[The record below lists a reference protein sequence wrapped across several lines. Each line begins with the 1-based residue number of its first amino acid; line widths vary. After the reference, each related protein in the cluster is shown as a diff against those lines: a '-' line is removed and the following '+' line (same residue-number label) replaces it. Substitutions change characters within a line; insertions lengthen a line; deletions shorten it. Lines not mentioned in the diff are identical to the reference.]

1 MPRTKNKVSKDDR
14 PKLDELRRTYRDGG
28 VPVSALH
35 VAMHMLAVREKQKY
49 LRVPTAHQV
58 RLWLRQPGH
67 EKSAGNHPSP
77 EMLALMWDA
86 HNMRK
91 AEK

>member
-1 MPRTKNKVSKDDR
+1 MPRTKNKVSRDDK

-35 VAMHMLAVREKQKY
+35 IAMHMLAAAESQIY
-49 LRVPTAHQV
+49 LSIPSAHQV
-58 RLWLRQPGH
+58 RRWLRGENNPT
-67 EKSAGNHPSP
+67 P

-86 HNMRK
+86 HNLRK

>member
-1 MPRTKNKVSKDDR
+1 MPRTKNKVSRDDK

-35 VAMHMLAVREKQKY
+35 SAMHGLAAAEGQIY
-49 LRVPTAHQV
+49 LSIPSAQQV
-58 RLWLRQPGH
+58 RRWLRG
-67 EKSAGNHPSP
+67 KNHPTP

-86 HNMRK
+86 HNLRK
-91 AEK
+91 AEI